1 MNVIKEG
8 RGKAYEM
15 LERGGVDEL
24 QAHFLNPEDFMEGR
38 FMENRRQEEENMEL
52 DNDDDDDIL
61 GALGG

>member
-1 MNVIKEG
+1 
-8 RGKAYEM
+8 M

-38 FMENRRQEEENMEL
+38 FTENRRQEEENMEL